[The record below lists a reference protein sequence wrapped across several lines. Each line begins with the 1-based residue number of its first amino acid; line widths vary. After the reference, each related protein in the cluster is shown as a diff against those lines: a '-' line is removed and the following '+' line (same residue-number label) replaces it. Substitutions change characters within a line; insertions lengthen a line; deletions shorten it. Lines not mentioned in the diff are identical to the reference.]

1 MGLFCRRG
9 REQRCGGLCGCG
21 GVPTE
26 SLAAASVL
34 GLSPEGGVLSLPADS
49 QHSVSLAVSSSV
61 DVTGLAVIQA
71 DFSSGFWH
79 LDFLIVDL

>member
-34 GLSPEGGVLSLPADS
+34 GLSPEGGGAEPPRGFPALREPGGELLRGRYRLGCNTS
-49 QHSVSLAVSSSV
+49 
-61 DVTGLAVIQA
+61 
-71 DFSSGFWH
+71 
-79 LDFLIVDL
+79 